1 MLYHYVKDTNA
12 REEKIT
18 CLHCCKLVRVPICRE
33 IEVELQLWRGDAI
46 RRIERSHMSDTSHA

>member
-1 MLYHYVKDTNA
+1 MYVMLYHYVKDTNA

-33 IEVELQLWRGDAI
+33 IEVELQLWRGGCNTED
-46 RRIERSHMSDTSHA
+46 RKKPHV